1 MKRKLI
7 LLAKVVFTSFLI
19 IYLFRT
25 KGIDL
30 GRSWQFIRDSAWGYL
45 PLAFGLLML
54 GQFLCSYRWQMIL
67 DHLQIRIRL
76 GRLFQF
82 YLIGMFFSL
91 FFPSIVGGDF
101 VKIYYVK
108 KDSGRSLAYGLASVY
123 LERATGFVALL
134 VFGLAGG
141 AASPLSLRQ
150 SDFRPLGWLGVPS
163 MPLWIIPAVILALF
177 LGANCFI
184 FNAFLYNWAAACLR
198 AARIGKVADKLALLR
213 DALVSF
219 RRQPVSLVRPLLIS
233 HLNIA
238 LVVLMNWLIAR
249 ALKIDVSIVL
259 MAAVV
264 SLMTVLVT
272 LPISINGIG
281 LRENSLVVLL
291 SLAGVAPDH
300 SFALS
305 LVSFLMIVLSGLPG
319 GICYSLLKRE
329 LPPPPDEK
337 ELELA

>member
-1 MKRKLI
+1 MKKNLI
-7 LLAKVVFTSFLI
+7 LLAKVLFTSFLI
-19 IYLFRT
+19 LYLFRT

-30 GRSWQFIRDSAWGYL
+30 GRSWAFIRESNWGFL
-45 PLAFGLLML
+45 LLAFALLMS
-54 GQFLCSYRWQMIL
+54 GQFLCSVRWLLIL
-67 DHLQIRIRL
+67 RHLQIFIRL

-101 VKIYYVK
+101 VKKYYVK

-123 LERATGFVALL
+123 LERATGFFALL
-134 VFGLAGG
+134 VFGIAGG
-141 AASPLSLRQ
+141 AASPLSLSQ
-150 SDFRPLGWLGVPS
+150 TDFRPLGWLGVQS
-163 MPLWIIPAVILALF
+163 VALWIFPAIILVLF
-177 LGANCFI
+177 LAANCFI
-184 FNAFLYNWAAACLR
+184 FNAFLYNWAAAALR
-198 AARIGKVADKLALLR
+198 AAGLGKLADKLALLR

-219 RRQPVSLVRPLLIS
+219 RQSPSSLVMPLLIS
-233 HLNIA
+233 HLNIG
-238 LVVLMNWLIAR
+238 LVVVMTWLAAL
-249 ALKIDVSIVL
+249 ALKIYVPIVL

-305 LVSFLMIVLSGLPG
+305 LVSFFMIVLSGLPG
-319 GICYSLLKRE
+319 GICYSFLKRE